1 MSLRHILGLCL
12 LCALPVA
19 VGQVEALPETP
30 VEICRKLVADAH
42 EVSRLLRTVGDRSS
56 GEQAAM
62 KLRPLLEVMHRATGQ
77 LSRFPV
83 ASPEEVRQ
91 MEQFMRDLMHITQGY
106 MPVVQRLNEVNAYG
120 AEELIELFQ
129 FYKLNASCSNE
140 PGYSEETPLGQKYA
154 AWCDSLDDVLYLLRQ
169 VRDAGA
175 AARVQQE
182 LEGAARRMETLA
194 WQVKQ
199 MQNGLAPRQVESE
212 QLPVPRVLRLLEE
225 LRLEVRRVRGLPGLQ
240 QDSLEPSLKIC
251 ERVSLS

>member
-1 MSLRHILGLCL
+1 MSLRHILGLCP

-19 VGQVEALPETP
+19 VGQVEVLPETP

-42 EVSRLLRTVGDRSS
+42 EVSRLVRTVGDRSS
-56 GEQAAM
+56 GEQAAAQL
-62 KLRPLLEVMHRATGQ
+62 KPLLEGMHRATGQ

-83 ASPEEVRQ
+83 SSPEEVRQ

-129 FYKLNASCSNE
+129 FYKLNASCCIE

-169 VRDAGA
+169 VRDAESATRVQPELAGA
-175 AARVQQE
+175 AQ
-182 LEGAARRMETLA
+182 RMETLA
-194 WQVKQ
+194 GQVKAL
-199 MQNGLAPRQVESE
+199 QNGLAPRQVESE
-212 QLPVPRVLRLLEE
+212 QLPLPRVLRLLEE
-225 LRLEVRRVRGLPGLQ
+225 LRHEVRRVRELSGGQ
-240 QDSLEPSLKIC
+240 QGALEALLKVC
-251 ERVSLS
+251 EQVSL